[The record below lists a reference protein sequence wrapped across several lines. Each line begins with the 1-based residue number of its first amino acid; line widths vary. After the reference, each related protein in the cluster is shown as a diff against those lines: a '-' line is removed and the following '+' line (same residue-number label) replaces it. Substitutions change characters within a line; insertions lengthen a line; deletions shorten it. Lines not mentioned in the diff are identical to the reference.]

1 MGTLAD
7 SLFNLLMGWVR
18 ALVNAIW
25 ALFTTDHTTLLE
37 FLGKNWVLIVVVILA
52 AGLAIDWLVWLIRWQ
67 PYHLWARRARR
78 FLRMPEPEQEE
89 KRKKRAPSGDET
101 QKMPAAYA
109 QTVSGAP
116 EEEEEEERWLPLQ
129 QPQMDERQAQEVMQR
144 AQSVPDEELGAY
156 PGMRYGAKAAEGMAE
171 TQRYSAVRAEGPG
184 AAEVERRRA
193 EIDAWQQQMQEEAR
207 QKAEAERQRFAQQK
221 AYEAEQQRV
230 AQQKA
235 YEAEQQR
242 IAQQKAYE
250 AEQQRVAQQKAYEAE
265 QQRIA
270 QQKAYEAEQQRIA
283 QQKAYEEAQ
292 RQKAQAEYQRQLAEY
307 ERQKAQYE
315 QDMARYRQE
324 KAAYDAEMARRAA
337 QSDEAAQTDA
347 QTAPRRRRAP
357 QQKPRTYSD
366 YVSGE
371 TVERLPD
378 PPQWPQVQQA
388 AEAAKKPKKGLV
400 SRVAKMMEED
410 DGNEIAGINA
420 LPPRVSKDE
429 AYHPAKTPQKNGKRK
444 R

>member
-25 ALFTTDHTTLLE
+25 ALFTTDHTNLLE

-78 FLRMPEPEQEE
+78 FLRMPEPEQDER
-89 KRKKRAPSGDET
+89 RKKRAPSGDET

-109 QTVSGAP
+109 REDSGAP

-207 QKAEAERQRFAQQK
+207 QKAEAE
-221 AYEAEQQRV
+221 
-230 AQQKA
+230 
-235 YEAEQQR
+235 QQR

-265 QQRIA
+265 QQRVA
-270 QQKAYEAEQQRIA
+270 QQKAYEAEQQRVAQQKAYEAEQQRVA

-347 QTAPRRRRAP
+347 QNAPRRRRAP
-357 QQKPRTYSD
+357 QQKPITYSD

-444 R
+444 C

>member
-52 AGLAIDWLVWLIRWQ
+52 AGLAIDWLVWLIRWR

-109 QTVSGAP
+109 QTDSGAP
-116 EEEEEEERWLPLQ
+116 EEEEEQWLPLQ

-207 QKAEAERQRFAQQK
+207 QKAEAERQR
-221 AYEAEQQRV
+221 
-230 AQQKA
+230 
-235 YEAEQQR
+235 

-250 AEQQRVAQQKAYEAE
+250 AEQQRVAQQKAYGAE
-265 QQRIA
+265 QQRVA

-337 QSDEAAQTDA
+337 QSDETAQSDEAAQADA

>member
-89 KRKKRAPSGDET
+89 KRKKRAQSGDET

-109 QTVSGAP
+109 QADSGAP
-116 EEEEEEERWLPLQ
+116 EEEEEQWLPLQ

-207 QKAEAERQRFAQQK
+207 QKAEAEQQG
-221 AYEAEQQRV
+221 
-230 AQQKA
+230 
-235 YEAEQQR
+235 

-250 AEQQRVAQQKAYEAE
+250 AER
-265 QQRIA
+265 QRIA

-337 QSDEAAQTDA
+337 QSGEAAQTDA

>member
-78 FLRMPEPEQEE
+78 FLRMPEPDQEE
-89 KRKKRAPSGDET
+89 KRKKRAPSGDKT

-109 QTVSGAP
+109 QADSGAP
-116 EEEEEEERWLPLQ
+116 EEEEEEQWLPLQ

-193 EIDAWQQQMQEEAR
+193 EIDAWQQQMQEEAQ
-207 QKAEAERQRFAQQK
+207 QKAEAER
-221 AYEAEQQRV
+221 
-230 AQQKA
+230 
-235 YEAEQQR
+235 QR

-270 QQKAYEAEQQRIA
+270 RQKAYEAEQQRIA

-347 QTAPRRRRAP
+347 QNAPRRRRAP

>member
-109 QTVSGAP
+109 QTDSGAP
-116 EEEEEEERWLPLQ
+116 EEEEEEQWLPLQ

-207 QKAEAERQRFAQQK
+207 QKAEAERQRIARQK

-230 AQQKA
+230 
-235 YEAEQQR
+235 
-242 IAQQKAYE
+242 
-250 AEQQRVAQQKAYEAE
+250 
-265 QQRIA
+265 A

-337 QSDEAAQTDA
+337 QSDETAQTDA

>member
-89 KRKKRAPSGDET
+89 KRKKRAPGGDET

-109 QTVSGAP
+109 QADSGAP
-116 EEEEEEERWLPLQ
+116 EEEEEEQWLPLQ

-207 QKAEAERQRFAQQK
+207 QKAEAERQR
-221 AYEAEQQRV
+221 
-230 AQQKA
+230 
-235 YEAEQQR
+235 

-250 AEQQRVAQQKAYEAE
+250 AEQQRV
-265 QQRIA
+265 
-270 QQKAYEAEQQRIA
+270 A

-337 QSDEAAQTDA
+337 QSDEAAQADA

>member
-78 FLRMPEPEQEE
+78 FLRMPEPEQAE

-109 QTVSGAP
+109 RSDSGAP

-207 QKAEAERQRFAQQK
+207 QKAEAEQQRVARQKAYEAEQQRIARQKAYEAEQQRIARQK

-230 AQQKA
+230 A
-235 YEAEQQR
+235 R
-242 IAQQKAYE
+242 
-250 AEQQRVAQQKAYEAE
+250 
-265 QQRIA
+265 
-270 QQKAYEAEQQRIA
+270 
-283 QQKAYEEAQ
+283 QKAYEEAQ

-337 QSDEAAQTDA
+337 QSGEAAQTDA

>member
-109 QTVSGAP
+109 QTDSGAP
-116 EEEEEEERWLPLQ
+116 EEEEEQWLPLQ

-207 QKAEAERQRFAQQK
+207 QKAEAERQR
-221 AYEAEQQRV
+221 
-230 AQQKA
+230 
-235 YEAEQQR
+235 

-265 QQRIA
+265 QQRV
-270 QQKAYEAEQQRIA
+270 A

-337 QSDEAAQTDA
+337 QSDETAQTDA

-371 TVERLPD
+371 TVEQLPD

-429 AYHPAKTPQKNGKRK
+429 AYHPAKTPPKNGKRK

>member
-37 FLGKNWVLIVVVILA
+37 FLGKNWVLIVIVILA

-78 FLRMPEPEQEE
+78 FLRMPEPEQAE

-109 QTVSGAP
+109 RADSGAP

-207 QKAEAERQRFAQQK
+207 QKAEAEQQRIARQK

-230 AQQKA
+230 A
-235 YEAEQQR
+235 R
-242 IAQQKAYE
+242 QKAYE
-250 AEQQRVAQQKAYEAE
+250 AEQQRVVRQKDYEAE
-265 QQRIA
+265 QQRVA
-270 QQKAYEAEQQRIA
+270 R
-283 QQKAYEEAQ
+283 QKAYEEAQ

-347 QTAPRRRRAP
+347 AARPSRSREHTASMFPAKRWSGCPIRPSGRRCSRPPRRRKSR
-357 QQKPRTYSD
+357 R
-366 YVSGE
+366 
-371 TVERLPD
+371 
-378 PPQWPQVQQA
+378 
-388 AEAAKKPKKGLV
+388 KG
-400 SRVAKMMEED
+400 S
-410 DGNEIAGINA
+410 
-420 LPPRVSKDE
+420 
-429 AYHPAKTPQKNGKRK
+429 
-444 R
+444 

>member
-7 SLFNLLMGWVR
+7 SLFNVLMGWVR
-18 ALVNAIW
+18 ALVNGIW

-109 QTVSGAP
+109 QTDSGAP
-116 EEEEEEERWLPLQ
+116 EEEEEQWLPLQ

-207 QKAEAERQRFAQQK
+207 QKAEAER
-221 AYEAEQQRV
+221 
-230 AQQKA
+230 
-235 YEAEQQR
+235 
-242 IAQQKAYE
+242 
-250 AEQQRVAQQKAYEAE
+250 
-265 QQRIA
+265 QRIA

-371 TVERLPD
+371 TVEQLPD

>member
-109 QTVSGAP
+109 QTDSGAP
-116 EEEEEEERWLPLQ
+116 EEEEEEQWLPLQ

-171 TQRYSAVRAEGPG
+171 TQRYSAVRTEGPG

-207 QKAEAERQRFAQQK
+207 QKAEAERQRI
-221 AYEAEQQRV
+221 

-242 IAQQKAYE
+242 IAQHKAS
-250 AEQQRVAQQKAYEAE
+250 
-265 QQRIA
+265 
-270 QQKAYEAEQQRIA
+270 EAEQQRIA

-429 AYHPAKTPQKNGKRK
+429 AYHPAKTPPRNGKRK

>member
-109 QTVSGAP
+109 QADSGAP
-116 EEEEEEERWLPLQ
+116 EEEEEEQWLPLQ

-207 QKAEAERQRFAQQK
+207 QKAEAEQQRIAQQK
-221 AYEAEQQRV
+221 AYEAEQQRI

-250 AEQQRVAQQKAYEAE
+250 AEQQRV
-265 QQRIA
+265 
-270 QQKAYEAEQQRIA
+270 A

-337 QSDEAAQTDA
+337 QSDETVQTDA

-429 AYHPAKTPQKNGKRK
+429 AYHPAKTPQKNGKCK

>member
-109 QTVSGAP
+109 QTDSGAP
-116 EEEEEEERWLPLQ
+116 EEEEEEQWLPLQ

-207 QKAEAERQRFAQQK
+207 QKAEAERQR
-221 AYEAEQQRV
+221 
-230 AQQKA
+230 
-235 YEAEQQR
+235 
-242 IAQQKAYE
+242 
-250 AEQQRVAQQKAYEAE
+250 
-265 QQRIA
+265 IA

-347 QTAPRRRRAP
+347 QIAPRRRRAP

>member
-89 KRKKRAPSGDET
+89 RRKKRAPGGDET

-109 QTVSGAP
+109 QTDSGAP
-116 EEEEEEERWLPLQ
+116 EEEEEEQWLPLQ

-207 QKAEAERQRFAQQK
+207 QKAEAE
-221 AYEAEQQRV
+221 QQRI

-270 QQKAYEAEQQRIA
+270 QK
-283 QQKAYEEAQ
+283 KAYEEAQ

-347 QTAPRRRRAP
+347 QTTPRRRRAP

>member
-109 QTVSGAP
+109 QTDSGAP
-116 EEEEEEERWLPLQ
+116 EEEEEEQWLPLQ

-207 QKAEAERQRFAQQK
+207 QKAEAER
-221 AYEAEQQRV
+221 
-230 AQQKA
+230 
-235 YEAEQQR
+235 
-242 IAQQKAYE
+242 
-250 AEQQRVAQQKAYEAE
+250 
-265 QQRIA
+265 QRIA

-429 AYHPAKTPQKNGKRK
+429 AYHPAKTPPRNGKRK

>member
-101 QKMPAAYA
+101 QKMPAYA
-109 QTVSGAP
+109 QTDSGAP
-116 EEEEEEERWLPLQ
+116 EEEEEEQWLPLR

-207 QKAEAERQRFAQQK
+207 QKAEAERQRIAQQK

-235 YEAEQQR
+235 YEAERQR

-265 QQRIA
+265 QQRVA

>member
-89 KRKKRAPSGDET
+89 KRKKRAQSGDET

-109 QTVSGAP
+109 QADSGAP
-116 EEEEEEERWLPLQ
+116 EEEEEEQWLPLQ
-129 QPQMDERQAQEVMQR
+129 QPQVDERQAQEVMQR

-207 QKAEAERQRFAQQK
+207 QKAEAERQRIAQQK
-221 AYEAEQQRV
+221 AYEAEQQRI
-230 AQQKA
+230 ARQKA

-250 AEQQRVAQQKAYEAE
+250 AEQQRV
-265 QQRIA
+265 
-270 QQKAYEAEQQRIA
+270 A

-337 QSDEAAQTDA
+337 QSDETVQTDA

>member
-109 QTVSGAP
+109 QTDSGAP
-116 EEEEEEERWLPLQ
+116 EEEEEEQWLPLQ

-207 QKAEAERQRFAQQK
+207 QKAEAERQR
-221 AYEAEQQRV
+221 
-230 AQQKA
+230 
-235 YEAEQQR
+235 

-283 QQKAYEEAQ
+283 QQKVYEEAQ

-337 QSDEAAQTDA
+337 QSDETAQTDA

-371 TVERLPD
+371 TVEQLPD

>member
-101 QKMPAAYA
+101 QNMPAASA
-109 QTVSGAP
+109 QADSGAP
-116 EEEEEEERWLPLQ
+116 EEEEERWLPLQ
-129 QPQMDERQAQEVMQR
+129 QPQMDEWQAQEVMQR

-193 EIDAWQQQMQEEAR
+193 EIDAWQQQMQEEAQ
-207 QKAEAERQRFAQQK
+207 QKAEAERQRI
-221 AYEAEQQRV
+221 

-250 AEQQRVAQQKAYEAE
+250 AEQQRIAQQKAYEAE

-270 QQKAYEAEQQRIA
+270 QQKACEAEQQRIA

-371 TVERLPD
+371 TVEQLPD

-429 AYHPAKTPQKNGKRK
+429 AYHPAKTPQKNGKRT

>member
-78 FLRMPEPEQEE
+78 FLRMPELEQEE

-109 QTVSGAP
+109 QADSGAP
-116 EEEEEEERWLPLQ
+116 EEEEEEQWLPLQ

-207 QKAEAERQRFAQQK
+207 QKAEAERQR
-221 AYEAEQQRV
+221 V
-230 AQQKA
+230 
-235 YEAEQQR
+235 
-242 IAQQKAYE
+242 
-250 AEQQRVAQQKAYEAE
+250 
-265 QQRIA
+265 A

-324 KAAYDAEMARRAA
+324 KAAYDAEMARRAT

>member
-109 QTVSGAP
+109 QTDSGAP
-116 EEEEEEERWLPLQ
+116 EEEEEQWLPLQ

-207 QKAEAERQRFAQQK
+207 QKAEAERQRVAQQK

-230 AQQKA
+230 
-235 YEAEQQR
+235 
-242 IAQQKAYE
+242 
-250 AEQQRVAQQKAYEAE
+250 
-265 QQRIA
+265 
-270 QQKAYEAEQQRIA
+270 A

>member
-109 QTVSGAP
+109 RADSGAP

-207 QKAEAERQRFAQQK
+207 QKAEAE
-221 AYEAEQQRV
+221 QQRV
-230 AQQKA
+230 ARQKA

-242 IAQQKAYE
+242 IA
-250 AEQQRVAQQKAYEAE
+250 RQKAYEAE

-283 QQKAYEEAQ
+283 RQKAYEEAQ

-307 ERQKAQYE
+307 ERQKVQYE

-337 QSDEAAQTDA
+337 QSGEAAQTDA

>member
-109 QTVSGAP
+109 QTDSGAP
-116 EEEEEEERWLPLQ
+116 EEEEEEQWLPLQ

-207 QKAEAERQRFAQQK
+207 QKAEAERQR
-221 AYEAEQQRV
+221 
-230 AQQKA
+230 
-235 YEAEQQR
+235 

-250 AEQQRVAQQKAYEAE
+250 AERQRIAQQKAYEAE

-283 QQKAYEEAQ
+283 QQKVYEEAQ

-337 QSDEAAQTDA
+337 QNDA
-347 QTAPRRRRAP
+347 QSVLNAEEGAPRRRRAA
-357 QQKPRTYSD
+357 QKPKTYSD

-371 TVERLPD
+371 TVEQLPD
-378 PPQWPQVQQA
+378 PPRWPQVQQA
-388 AEAAKKPKKGLV
+388 AEEAKKPKKGIM
-400 SRVAKMMEED
+400 SRMAKMMED
-410 DGNEIAGINA
+410 DDDHEISGINA
-420 LPPRVSKDE
+420 LPPRVSRDE
-429 AYHPAKTPQKNGKRK
+429 AYRPAKKPTPSGKSK

>member
-78 FLRMPEPEQEE
+78 FLRMPEPEQDER
-89 KRKKRAPSGDET
+89 RKKRAPGGEET

-109 QTVSGAP
+109 RADSGAP
-116 EEEEEEERWLPLQ
+116 EEEEERWLPLQ

-207 QKAEAERQRFAQQK
+207 QKAEAE
-221 AYEAEQQRV
+221 
-230 AQQKA
+230 
-235 YEAEQQR
+235 QQR

-250 AEQQRVAQQKAYEAE
+250 AEQQRV
-265 QQRIA
+265 A

-347 QTAPRRRRAP
+347 QNAPRRRRAP

>member
-78 FLRMPEPEQEE
+78 FLRMPEPEQAE

-109 QTVSGAP
+109 RADSGAP

-207 QKAEAERQRFAQQK
+207 QKAEAER
-221 AYEAEQQRV
+221 
-230 AQQKA
+230 
-235 YEAEQQR
+235 
-242 IAQQKAYE
+242 
-250 AEQQRVAQQKAYEAE
+250 
-265 QQRIA
+265 QRIA

-378 PPQWPQVQQA
+378 PPQWPQAQQA

>member
-78 FLRMPEPEQEE
+78 FLRMPEPEQAE

-109 QTVSGAP
+109 RADSGAP

-171 TQRYSAVRAEGPG
+171 TQRYSAVHAEGPG

-207 QKAEAERQRFAQQK
+207 QKAEAE
-221 AYEAEQQRV
+221 QQRI
-230 AQQKA
+230 ARQKA

-270 QQKAYEAEQQRIA
+270 QQKAYE
-283 QQKAYEEAQ
+283 EAQ
-292 RQKAQAEYQRQLAEY
+292 RKKAQAEYQRQLAEY

-337 QSDEAAQTDA
+337 QSDEAAQSDT

>member
-7 SLFNLLMGWVR
+7 SLFNVLMGWVR
-18 ALVNAIW
+18 ALVNGIW

-37 FLGKNWVLIVVVILA
+37 FLGKNWIMIVVVILA
-52 AGLAIDWLVWLIRWQ
+52 AGLAIDWLVWLIRWR
-67 PYHLWARRARR
+67 PYHLWAKRARR
-78 FLRMPEPEQEE
+78 FLHLPE
-89 KRKKRAPSGDET
+89 
-101 QKMPAAYA
+101 
-109 QTVSGAP
+109 P
-116 EEEEEEERWLPLQ
+116 EEEETGRRKKRPETGEATQKVQTVEAPEEDAFEDEEQWLPLQ
-129 QPQMDERQAQEVMQR
+129 QPQVDERQAQEVLQR

-156 PGMRYGAKAAEGMAE
+156 PGMRYGAKAGEGMAD

-193 EIDAWQQQMQEEAR
+193 EIDAWQQQMAEEAR
-207 QKAEAERQRFAQQK
+207 QKAEAERAAREAEQRRIAEQK
-221 AYEAEQQRV
+221 AYEEQQR
-230 AQQKA
+230 
-235 YEAEQQR
+235 R

-250 AEQQRVAQQKAYEAE
+250 AEQQRVAQQKAC
-265 QQRIA
+265 
-270 QQKAYEAEQQRIA
+270 
-283 QQKAYEEAQ
+283 EEAQ
-292 RQKAQAEYQRQLAEY
+292 RRQAQEEYQRQLAEY

-337 QSDEAAQTDA
+337 QTDEAAQADA
-347 QTAPRRRRAP
+347 ENAPRRRRAV

-371 TVERLPD
+371 AVEQLPD

-388 AEAAKKPKKGLV
+388 AEAAKKPKKGIM

-410 DGNEIAGINA
+410 EGSEVSGIHA

-429 AYHPAKTPQKNGKRK
+429 AYRPAKNPQKSGKRK

>member
-52 AGLAIDWLVWLIRWQ
+52 AGLAIDWLVWLIRWR

-109 QTVSGAP
+109 QTDSGAP
-116 EEEEEEERWLPLQ
+116 EEEEEQWLPLQ

-207 QKAEAERQRFAQQK
+207 QKAEAEQQRIARQK

-230 AQQKA
+230 ARKKA

-250 AEQQRVAQQKAYEAE
+250 AEQQRVA
-265 QQRIA
+265 R
-270 QQKAYEAEQQRIA
+270 
-283 QQKAYEEAQ
+283 QKAYEEAQ

-337 QSDEAAQTDA
+337 QSGEAAQTDA

>member
-37 FLGKNWVLIVVVILA
+37 FLGKNWVLIVIVILA

-89 KRKKRAPSGDET
+89 KRKKRAQSGDET

-109 QTVSGAP
+109 QTDSGAP
-116 EEEEEEERWLPLQ
+116 EEEEEEQWLPLQ

-207 QKAEAERQRFAQQK
+207 QKAEAERQR
-221 AYEAEQQRV
+221 
-230 AQQKA
+230 
-235 YEAEQQR
+235 
-242 IAQQKAYE
+242 I
-250 AEQQRVAQQKAYEAE
+250 AQQKAYEAE

-337 QSDEAAQTDA
+337 QSDETAQTDA

-371 TVERLPD
+371 TVEQLPD

>member
-109 QTVSGAP
+109 QTDSGAP
-116 EEEEEEERWLPLQ
+116 EEEEEEQWLPLQ
-129 QPQMDERQAQEVMQR
+129 QPQVDERQAQEVMQR

-207 QKAEAERQRFAQQK
+207 QKAEAERQRIAQQK
-221 AYEAEQQRV
+221 AYEAEQQRI
-230 AQQKA
+230 ARQKA

-250 AEQQRVAQQKAYEAE
+250 AEQQRV
-265 QQRIA
+265 
-270 QQKAYEAEQQRIA
+270 A

-337 QSDEAAQTDA
+337 QSDETVQTDA

>member
-109 QTVSGAP
+109 QTDSGAP
-116 EEEEEEERWLPLQ
+116 EEEEEEQWLPLQ

-207 QKAEAERQRFAQQK
+207 QKAEAERQR
-221 AYEAEQQRV
+221 
-230 AQQKA
+230 
-235 YEAEQQR
+235 

-250 AEQQRVAQQKAYEAE
+250 AERQRIAQQKAYEAE

-347 QTAPRRRRAP
+347 QIAPRRRRAP

-371 TVERLPD
+371 TVARLPD

>member
-109 QTVSGAP
+109 QTDSGAP
-116 EEEEEEERWLPLQ
+116 EEEEEQWLPLQ

-207 QKAEAERQRFAQQK
+207 QKAEAERQRI
-221 AYEAEQQRV
+221 

-242 IAQQKAYE
+242 IARQKAYE
-250 AEQQRVAQQKAYEAE
+250 AEQQRV
-265 QQRIA
+265 A

-337 QSDEAAQTDA
+337 QSDETAQTDA
-347 QTAPRRRRAP
+347 QNAPRRRRAP

>member
-109 QTVSGAP
+109 QTDSGAP
-116 EEEEEEERWLPLQ
+116 EAEEEEQWLPLQ

-207 QKAEAERQRFAQQK
+207 QKAEAERQR
-221 AYEAEQQRV
+221 
-230 AQQKA
+230 
-235 YEAEQQR
+235 

-265 QQRIA
+265 QQRVA

-337 QSDEAAQTDA
+337 QNDA
-347 QTAPRRRRAP
+347 QPVLNAEEGAPRRRRAA
-357 QQKPRTYSD
+357 QKPKTYSD

-371 TVERLPD
+371 TVEQLPD
-378 PPQWPQVQQA
+378 PPRWPQVQQA
-388 AEAAKKPKKGLV
+388 AEEAKKPKKGIM
-400 SRVAKMMEED
+400 SRMAKMMED
-410 DGNEIAGINA
+410 DDDHEISGINA
-420 LPPRVSKDE
+420 LPPRVSRDE
-429 AYHPAKTPQKNGKRK
+429 AYRPAKKPTPSGKSK

>member
-78 FLRMPEPEQEE
+78 FLRMPEPEQDER
-89 KRKKRAPSGDET
+89 RKKRAPSGDET
-101 QKMPAAYA
+101 QKMPAAYTQA
-109 QTVSGAP
+109 DSDVL
-116 EEEEEEERWLPLQ
+116 EEEERWLPLQ

-156 PGMRYGAKAAEGMAE
+156 PGMRYGTKAAEGMAE
-171 TQRYSAVRAEGPG
+171 TQRYSAVCAEGPG

-207 QKAEAERQRFAQQK
+207 QKAEAE
-221 AYEAEQQRV
+221 QQRI

-250 AEQQRVAQQKAYEAE
+250 AEQQRVAQQN
-265 QQRIA
+265 
-270 QQKAYEAEQQRIA
+270 AYEAEQQRIA

-347 QTAPRRRRAP
+347 QNAPRRRRAP

-371 TVERLPD
+371 TVDRLPD

>member
-109 QTVSGAP
+109 QADSGAP
-116 EEEEEEERWLPLQ
+116 EEEEEEQWLPLQ

-207 QKAEAERQRFAQQK
+207 QKAEAERQRIAQQK
-221 AYEAEQQRV
+221 AYEAEQQRI

-250 AEQQRVAQQKAYEAE
+250 AEQQRV
-265 QQRIA
+265 
-270 QQKAYEAEQQRIA
+270 A

-347 QTAPRRRRAP
+347 QNAPRRRRAP

>member
-1 MGTLAD
+1 M
-7 SLFNLLMGWVR
+7 R
-18 ALVNAIW
+18 KRI
-25 ALFTTDHTTLLE
+25 
-37 FLGKNWVLIVVVILA
+37 
-52 AGLAIDWLVWLIRWQ
+52 Q
-67 PYHLWARRARR
+67 ARR
-78 FLRMPEPEQEE
+78 
-89 KRKKRAPSGDET
+89 KRKKKNSGCREI
-101 QKMPAAYA
+101 
-109 QTVSGAP
+109 
-116 EEEEEEERWLPLQ
+116 LPLQ

-207 QKAEAERQRFAQQK
+207 QKAEAERQRI
-221 AYEAEQQRV
+221 

-242 IAQQKAYE
+242 I
-250 AEQQRVAQQKAYEAE
+250 AQQKAYEAE

-324 KAAYDAEMARRAA
+324 KTAYDAEMARRAA
-337 QSDEAAQTDA
+337 QSDEAAQADA
-347 QTAPRRRRAP
+347 QNAPRRRRAP

-371 TVERLPD
+371 TVEQLPD

-429 AYHPAKTPQKNGKRK
+429 AYHPAKTPQKNGKCK